1 MFGVQFKFSEKNWSQ
16 TQSKFSD
23 LSLPL
28 SFTVPVSPFVAVR
41 CPCANAASRPA
52 MCRAPDQNHP
62 GAPGFG
68 RNQPLPVAAPARH
81 APQLA
86 TPTHAVAV
94 PGRCAVASSP
104 LKLFSSAHDANSYF
118 PSSPPHA
125 IARARAPLRPE
136 MSSAPWPPS
145 SELAVVLPLRQ
156 SADQIN

>member
-1 MFGVQFKFSEKNWSQ
+1 MFGAQFKFSEKNRSQ
-16 TQSKFSD
+16 MRSKFSL

-28 SFTVPVSPFVAVR
+28 SFTVLVSPFVAVR
-41 CPCANAASRPA
+41 RPCAGAASRPA
-52 MCRAPDQNHP
+52 TRRAPDPNRP

-104 LKLFSSAHDANSYF
+104 LKLSLSAHDANSDF
-118 PSSPPHA
+118 PSSPPRA
-125 IARARAPLRPE
+125 RARARAPLRPE
-136 MSSAPWPPS
+136 TPSAPWPPS
-145 SELAVVLPLRQ
+145 SELAVAPPLRP
-156 SADQIN
+156 SADQIK